1 MDGMPWRLVSS
12 LPLRVSKRKL
22 QWLPV
27 ESAMK
32 NFLGGPVVEHP
43 PANAEDMGSIPAPGR
58 PPVPRG
64 SEFPAPATEAG
75 TPRAHVSEQGEPCA
89 PQLERSPCPPQLEKV
104 RVQQ

>member
-32 NFLGGPVVEHP
+32 NFLDGPVVEHP
-43 PANAEDMGSIPAPGR
+43 PANAEDTGSIPAPGR

-89 PQLERSPCPPQLEKV
+89 PQLERSPCPLQLEKV